1 MRSRLHDLNWIREK
15 TAARWDKLMQ
25 SGQLAEKDLERL
37 RAHSGAS
44 DKAGIQRALQS
55 FVSPLNQ
62 QQLARHETFHK
73 KVTPHVER
81 AYGVKRPSEDP
92 LGFSSDMYVH
102 KGQIYASPASLQ
114 QDERYFGA
122 LPPSSYRSS
131 LEHEAAEAR
140 MDTGRSVGYKTRPFG
155 THYGP
160 AALIAE
166 RLGFQNPDVHAL
178 LDLTREANPYFPDAG
193 NSDMLKK
200 LKRHGM
206 VGNYVMPLG
215 GRAHRSADFDRRDR
229 RRLQGAPEKE
239 ELLWLKSLEKA
250 QSDYRSSLTPAERE
264 KGLQSTAD
272 RAPGFR
278 DDPAHIAE
286 IQRIAHHY
294 FYNENNRARKDIREL
309 QRTDPKVFLATQAGS
324 GVGNAVTQKAVNH
337 VAQQVAQQAGG
348 FMPQVTQFLTQLAQK
363 FNVSDPGTLRNLYE
377 SFKSRLSAATA
388 WGSDAMQGL
397 ANRFQQAAPQGAP
410 P

>member
-15 TAARWDKLMQ
+15 TAARWDKMMRA
-25 SGQLAEKDLERL
+25 GQLAEKDLERL

-62 QQLARHETFHK
+62 QQLARHEAFHE

-81 AYGVKRPSEDP
+81 AYGVKHPSEDP
-92 LGFSSDMYVH
+92 LGSSYGNMYARG
-102 KGQIYASPASLQ
+102 GQIYASPAFLQ
-114 QDERYFGA
+114 QYATYFGA
-122 LPPSSYRSS
+122 LPPSFYRAA

-140 MDTGRSVGYKTRPFG
+140 MATGSRVGYQTRPFG
-155 THYGP
+155 THDGP

-166 RLGFQNPDVHAL
+166 RSGFQNPDVHAKWDL
-178 LDLTREANPYFPDAG
+178 LRGDNPIWVDDG

-229 RRLQGAPEKE
+229 RTNRLVQEGKLQGMSEKE
-239 ELLWLKSLEKA
+239 NRLWLKSLEKA
-250 QSDYRSSLTPAERE
+250 QADYRNRLTPAEHE
-264 KGLQSTAD
+264 NGLRSTAD

-278 DDPAHIAE
+278 DDPAHITE
-286 IQRIAHHY
+286 INRIAHHY
-294 FYNENNRARKDIREL
+294 FYDENNRAREDIREL
-309 QRTDPKVFLATQAGS
+309 QITDPKVFLATQAG
-324 GVGNAVTQKAVNH
+324 
-337 VAQQVAQQAGG
+337 
-348 FMPQVTQFLTQLAQK
+348 
-363 FNVSDPGTLRNLYE
+363 R
-377 SFKSRLSAATA
+377 
-388 WGSDAMQGL
+388 
-397 ANRFQQAAPQGAP
+397 
-410 P
+410 